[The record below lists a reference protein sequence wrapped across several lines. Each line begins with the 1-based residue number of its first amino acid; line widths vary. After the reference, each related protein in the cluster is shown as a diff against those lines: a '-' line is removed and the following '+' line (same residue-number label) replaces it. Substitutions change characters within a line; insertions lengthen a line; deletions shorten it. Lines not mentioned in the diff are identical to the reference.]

1 MRIFREKRLVRM
13 AFPGRIF
20 TRLKELDDGLGSDTV
35 GIEASRKEP
44 AASATLRIPTD
55 IGHRFRFKSDTCSN
69 PYRTPIPID
78 IGQ

>member
-35 GIEASRKEP
+35 GIEASRKDP
-44 AASATLRIPTD
+44 AASATPAIALNLLRSKPFCILEEPAPL
-55 IGHRFRFKSDTCSN
+55 IGGNGISE
-69 PYRTPIPID
+69 
-78 IGQ
+78 